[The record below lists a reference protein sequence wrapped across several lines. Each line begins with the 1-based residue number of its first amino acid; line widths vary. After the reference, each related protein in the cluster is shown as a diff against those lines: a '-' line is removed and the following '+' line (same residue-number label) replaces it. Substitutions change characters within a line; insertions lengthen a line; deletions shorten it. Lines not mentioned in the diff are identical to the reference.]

1 MLTYCFECKK
11 NNNKKKP
18 KKKPT
23 KNVDSKVLKTKNG
36 KTILVSKCAVCN
48 SKQSRFMKGQ
58 EAKWIL
64 SSLGP
69 KTPLRRITLL
79 GDILFLN

>member
-1 MLTYCFECKK
+1 MQKK
-11 NNNKKKP
+11 QQQKKT

-23 KNVDSKVLKTKNG
+23 KNVYSKVLKTKNG

>member
-1 MLTYCFECKK
+1 MQKK
-11 NNNKKKP
+11 QQQKKT

-48 SKQSRFMKGQ
+48 SKQSRFLKEQ

-69 KTPLRRITLL
+69 KIPLRKITLL
-79 GDILFLN
+79 GDILFLNSLNVTI

>member
-1 MLTYCFECKK
+1 MLTYCFECKNK
-11 NNNKKKP
+11 KKKKKQKKNNKKCRFKGI
-18 KKKPT
+18 KKK
-23 KNVDSKVLKTKNG
+23 KNG

-69 KTPLRRITLL
+69 KTPLRKITLL

>member
-11 NNNKKKP
+11 NNNKKKN

>member
-1 MLTYCFECKK
+1 MQKK
-11 NNNKKKP
+11 QQQKKT

-58 EAKWIL
+58 ETKWIL

>member
-1 MLTYCFECKK
+1 MQKK
-11 NNNKKKP
+11 QQQKKP

-36 KTILVSKCAVCN
+36 KIILVSKCAVCN

-64 SSLGP
+64 SSLSP

>member
-1 MLTYCFECKK
+1 MQKK
-11 NNNKKKP
+11 QQQKKP

-69 KTPLRRITLL
+69 KTPLRKITLL

>member
-1 MLTYCFECKK
+1 MQKK
-11 NNNKKKP
+11 QQQKKP

-69 KTPLRRITLL
+69 KAPLRRITLL

>member
-1 MLTYCFECKK
+1 MQ
-11 NNNKKKP
+11 KKKTIT
-18 KKKPT
+18 KKKRKKTTT

-58 EAKWIL
+58 EAK
-64 SSLGP
+64 
-69 KTPLRRITLL
+69 
-79 GDILFLN
+79 

>member
-1 MLTYCFECKK
+1 MQKK
-11 NNNKKKP
+11 QQQKNP
-18 KKKPT
+18 PKKPT

-36 KTILVSKCAVCN
+36 KTILVSKCAACN

>member
-1 MLTYCFECKK
+1 MQKK
-11 NNNKKKP
+11 QQQKNP
-18 KKKPT
+18 QKKPT

-69 KTPLRRITLL
+69 KTPLRKITLL